1 MIDVFEQKVLN
12 TIRKHAMIS
21 PKDKVLVGFSGGPD
35 SMALLYSLNRLKDLL
50 NIRLYA
56 MHINHQLR
64 PKSAD
69 EDEKFCHQVCKTLSI
84 PIKTCKINVRK
95 YAQKNK
101 LSIEESAREL
111 RYEHLLKTAQKLRC
125 TKIALGHNA
134 DDNAET
140 VILNLIRGT
149 GLTGLVGI
157 PPKRNNI
164 VRPLIEISRNEIL
177 TYLKEYNLTYCQD
190 LTNIELGYR
199 RNYIRHKILPLFKE
213 INPNL
218 ITTIYQTSEL
228 LRTCNEY
235 INQVTQNAL
244 SDVLLGQTNQSIIL
258 DIEKLLSYNLFIRRQ
273 IIKTLIPNSE
283 FKQIDAI
290 LNLTEDKTAGK
301 RLKLSEDL
309 WVWKEY
315 DRLYFERS
323 ISKNRTLKTNHWLI
337 DIGKVTKIK
346 ELGIE
351 IMAKQKSIKNQKEL
365 THLLNLIE
373 QQPPV
378 NLLRPMESSN
388 NRSRIVLRQWF
399 DMSAITLPLFI
410 RFRQPGDRFLIQ
422 ASQTKKLKDVLIDE
436 KIPLRI
442 RNQLPLLCDAQNI
455 LWIIGSR
462 RAQIGLINKNTKNVL
477 EVQVNMLPSQK
488 LPAKRTAIKQFQKC
502 QSLSPFSQD
511 MLNEI

>member
-1 MIDVFEQKVLN
+1 MINTFEQKVLS
-12 TIRKHAMIS
+12 TIRKYEMIS
-21 PKDKVLVGFSGGPD
+21 ANDKVLVGFSGGPD
-35 SMALLYSLNRLKDLL
+35 SMALLHSLNRLKDIL
-50 NIRLYA
+50 NIQLYA

-69 EDEKFCHQVCKTLSI
+69 EDEKFCRQVCKKLSI
-84 PIKTCKINVRK
+84 PITTCKVNVK
-95 YAQKNK
+95 NYAKQNK

-111 RYEHLLKTAQKLRC
+111 RYEHLLKTARKLKC
-125 TKIALGHNA
+125 SKIALGHNA
-134 DDNAET
+134 DDNVET

-149 GLTGLVGI
+149 GLTGLAGI

-177 TYLKEYNLTYCQD
+177 TYLKEYNLNYCQD

-218 ITTIYQTSEL
+218 ITTISQTSEL

-244 SDVLLGQTNQSIIL
+244 FDVLLGQTNQSIIL
-258 DIEKLLSYNLFIRRQ
+258 DIEKLLSYNLFIKRQ
-273 IIKTLIPNSE
+273 IIKKLIPNLE

-290 LNLTEDKTAGK
+290 LNLTKDKTAGK

-315 DRLYFERS
+315 DRLYFERA
-323 ISKNRTLKTNHWLI
+323 ITKNRNLKTNQWII
-337 DIGKVTKIK
+337 DIGKTTKIK
-346 ELGIE
+346 EFGIE
-351 IMAKQKSIKNQKEL
+351 IITKLKSIKSEKEIMHIL
-365 THLLNLIE
+365 ELIKRQSSSRSTDAPNLLNSGQKMVFTE
-373 QQPPV
+373 
-378 NLLRPMESSN
+378 
-388 NRSRIVLRQWF
+388 WF
-399 DMSAITLPLFI
+399 DMSEINLPLLIRLRRAGDQFI
-410 RFRQPGDRFLIQ
+410 FKKG
-422 ASQTKKLKDVLIDE
+422 QTKKLKDVLIDA

-442 RNQLPLLCDAQNI
+442 RSQLPLLCDAHNI

-462 RAQIGLINKNTKNVL
+462 RAQIGLINKKTKNVL
-477 EVQVNMLPSQK
+477 QVQVNMLSNHT
-488 LPAKRTAIKQFQKC
+488 LPAKRAVMKQSRKC
-502 QSLSPFSQD
+502 LSLSTLSQD
-511 MLNEI
+511 ILNEI